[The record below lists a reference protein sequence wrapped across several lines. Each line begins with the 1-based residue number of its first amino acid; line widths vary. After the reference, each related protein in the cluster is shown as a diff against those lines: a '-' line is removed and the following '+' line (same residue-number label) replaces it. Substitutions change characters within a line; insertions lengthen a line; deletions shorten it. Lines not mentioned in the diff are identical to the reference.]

1 MLKEFM
7 KHVHPDFFATAPDQ
21 VKVANSKGVQEVNEY
36 FQTLKNFTDPRGV
49 EEKEVSFF
57 IKNSQY
63 QPESDK
69 HKKPKG
75 HEFLKF
81 NFQMLS
87 LKDGSSPE
95 IKQKHYNN
103 NLKGLMTAL
112 NDTLDRFK

>member
-21 VKVANSKGVQEVNEY
+21 VKATNSKGVQEVNAY
-36 FQTLKNFTDPRGV
+36 FQTLRNFTDPGGV
-49 EEKEVSFF
+49 EEKEVSFY
-57 IKNSQY
+57 IKNREY

-69 HKKPKG
+69 HKRSKG
-75 HEFLKF
+75 REFIKL
-81 NFQMLS
+81 NFQMLA

-103 NLKGLMTAL
+103 NLKGLMAAL
-112 NDTLDRFK
+112 NDTLDRFQ